1 MSKDVLLVVDSIA
14 NEKGLPKEVIFKAIE
29 LAIASITAKCYQPE
43 EVDIRVAIDRDTG
56 DYETFRQ
63 WTIVEDSEESEFP
76 GKVILLD
83 EARKLDKDLEIGDI
97 VEEPV
102 ESIDFGRIA
111 AQQAKQ
117 VILRE
122 IRQAEREEIAKQY
135 RKKLGNMVSGTV
147 KRVARDNVILD
158 MGDNTEAVIL
168 REDLIPHEAVR
179 VGDHLR
185 GLLMEVSDERKGPQL
200 LISRT
205 CPEMLIQLFKIEV
218 PEINEDVIEIKA
230 AARDPGSRAKIAVKT
245 NDGRIDPIGACV
257 GIRGSRVQAV
267 SNELNSE
274 RVDIV
279 LWDDDPAQLVVNA
292 MAPAEISSIV
302 VDETAH
308 SMDIIVQEDQL
319 AQAIGRNGQN
329 VQLAS
334 KLTGWILNV
343 MTPAEAEQKDKD
355 KTVDSTKVFTENLD
369 VDKDLADVLVQ
380 EGFTSLE
387 DVAYAPVEDM
397 LAIEG
402 FDKEIVEELRNR
414 ARNVLLSQVLL
425 DKGKIGD
432 VEPDKD
438 LLELEGMTRH
448 LAYVLASRGIVSRE
462 DLAEKSVDELAG
474 IEDLTEEQAA
484 DLIMKARAHWFEQ
497 G

>member
-1 MSKDVLLVVDSIA
+1 MSKDILLVVDSIA

-29 LAIASITAKCYQPE
+29 LAIASITAKRYQPE

-56 DYETFRQ
+56 NYETFRQ
-63 WTIVEDSEESEFP
+63 WTIVEDSEGLEFP

-135 RKKLGNMVSGTV
+135 HKKLGNIVSGTV

-168 REDLIPHEAVR
+168 REDLIPHEAIR
-179 VGDHLR
+179 IGDHVR
-185 GLLMEVSDERKGPQL
+185 SLLMEVSDERKGPQL

-218 PEINEDVIEIKA
+218 PEISEDVIEIKA

-267 SNELNSE
+267 SNELNGE

-319 AQAIGRNGQN
+319 AQAIGRSGQN

-334 KLTGWILNV
+334 KLTGWILNII
-343 MTPAEAEQKDKD
+343 TPTEAELKDKD

-369 VDKDLADVLVQ
+369 VDKDLAEVLVQ

-414 ARNVLLSQVLL
+414 ARNVLLSQALL

-432 VEPDKD
+432 VEPNKD

-484 DLIMKARAHWFEQ
+484 DLIMKARAHWFKQ

>member
-1 MSKDVLLVVDSIA
+1 MSKDILLVVDSIA

-29 LAIASITAKCYQPE
+29 LAIASITAKRYQPE

-56 DYETFRQ
+56 NYETFRQ
-63 WTIVEDSEESEFP
+63 WTIVEDSKELEFP

-135 RKKLGNMVSGTV
+135 HKKLGNIVSGTV

-168 REDLIPHEAVR
+168 REDLIPHEAIR
-179 VGDHLR
+179 IGDHVR
-185 GLLMEVSDERKGPQL
+185 SLLMEVSDERKGPQL

-218 PEINEDVIEIKA
+218 PEISEDVIEIKA

-267 SNELNSE
+267 SNELNGE

-334 KLTGWILNV
+334 KLTGWILNII
-343 MTPAEAEQKDKD
+343 TPTEAELKDKD

-369 VDKDLADVLVQ
+369 VDKDLAEVLVQ

-414 ARNVLLSQVLL
+414 ARNVLLSQALL
-425 DKGKIGD
+425 DKRKIGD
-432 VEPDKD
+432 VEPNKD

-484 DLIMKARAHWFEQ
+484 DLIMKARAHWFKQ

>member
-1 MSKDVLLVVDSIA
+1 MSKDILLVVDSIA

-29 LAIASITAKCYQPE
+29 LAIASITAKRYQPE
-43 EVDIRVAIDRDTG
+43 EVDMRVAIDRDTG
-56 DYETFRQ
+56 NYETFRQ
-63 WTIVEDSEESEFP
+63 WTIVEDSEGLEFP

-135 RKKLGNMVSGTV
+135 HKKLGNIVSGTV

-168 REDLIPHEAVR
+168 REDLIPHEAIR
-179 VGDHLR
+179 IGDHVR
-185 GLLMEVSDERKGPQL
+185 SLLMEVSDERKGPQL

-218 PEINEDVIEIKA
+218 PEISEDVIEIKA

-267 SNELNSE
+267 SNELNGE

-334 KLTGWILNV
+334 KLTGWILNII
-343 MTPAEAEQKDKD
+343 TPTEAEQKDKD

-369 VDKDLADVLVQ
+369 VDKDLAEVLVQ

-414 ARNVLLSQVLL
+414 ARNVLLSQALL

-432 VEPDKD
+432 VEPNKD

-484 DLIMKARAHWFEQ
+484 DLIMKARAHWFKQ